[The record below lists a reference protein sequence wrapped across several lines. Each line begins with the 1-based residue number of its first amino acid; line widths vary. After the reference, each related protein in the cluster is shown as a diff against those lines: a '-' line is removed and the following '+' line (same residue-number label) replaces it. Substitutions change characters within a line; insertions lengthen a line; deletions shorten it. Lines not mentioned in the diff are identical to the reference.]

1 MSVMTVPNPRRH
13 RPIAD
18 MALTLMEGTL
28 YYLYALTF
36 TAWFAFPFR
45 SSDNRWHF
53 GMRRKPRQQS
63 RRNIF
68 C

>member
-1 MSVMTVPNPRRH
+1 
-13 RPIAD
+13 